1 MWNPFNP
8 TTKRAIGEHFE
19 TQACKYLQQQGLVFK
34 DKNINFR
41 FGEIDLIMLDNE
53 QLVFVEVRY
62 RRSSEF
68 GGSAASVDR
77 HKQAKLT
84 KAAQLYLQKYYGN
97 QPPSCRFDVVAI
109 TKLKQDIQV
118 NWIKNAFY

>member
-1 MWNPFNP
+1 MWNLFNSL
-8 TTKRAIGEHFE
+8 TKQAIGEHFE
-19 TQACKYLQQQGLVFK
+19 TQARHYLQQQGLVFK
-34 DKNINFR
+34 DKNISFR
-41 FGEIDLIMLDNE
+41 FGEIDLVMLDKE

-68 GGSAASVDR
+68 GGSAASVDH
-77 HKQAKLT
+77 HKQVKLT

-109 TKLKQDIQV
+109 TKVNQDIQI